1 MGVAIPATKA
11 ARHAMI
17 TQILSNKPI
26 RSQEELREALKQEGI
41 VATQATLSRDLLEM
55 RATKIRNI
63 SGENVYSLPDVV
75 QHIHQQSWSLEESPS
90 YKLKRWCQ
98 ELLVGGDIAG
108 NILVLSTPVGG
119 ANLLAGA
126 IDAAVLDDVLGCL
139 AGDNTVIMI
148 CRSEVAANKVR
159 DYLLKLAEPAR

>member
-1 MGVAIPATKA
+1 MSSAIPVTKA
-11 ARHAMI
+11 TRHSMI
-17 TQILSNKPI
+17 TKILSNKPI
-26 RSQEELREALKQEGI
+26 RSQKELCEALREEGV

-63 SGENVYSLPDVV
+63 SGENVYSMPEAV
-75 QHIHQQSWSLEESPS
+75 QHIHQQSWNLEESPS

-108 NILVLSTPVGG
+108 NILVLSTPNGG

-148 CRSEVAANKVR
+148 CRSEIVANKVR
-159 DYLLKLAEPAR
+159 DYLLSLAEPAV